1 MSNPIVSVNN
11 GGLTFSDSGYGRA
24 KTLSAYVCTPDRK
37 IKCRVRGITSF
48 DIAVKGFNDFS
59 SISFSVSKHVTNQS
73 TYLSEVNE
81 AYDYLH
87 AFCLIYIPE
96 FGDYGYFLINTEPEI
111 NARGRLDENKNFTVE
126 SYESILQYENLVDFA
141 VNMGTTGS
149 LEMFDEN
156 LDALEIPQENI
167 VLYNPDN
174 PKLSLLN
181 LVLTD
186 DYYGWEVGDVDEELR
201 SMERSFEVSSQ
212 NVYSFLCYDV
222 SKAFQCIFTFDTV
235 NLLINCH
242 SIKTV
247 GENTNIYLSLDHF
260 LSEVDIAPQTDY
272 ISTVFKVKG
281 GNDLG
286 IEAVNFGSDKIVN
299 IDYPVQMIGT
309 ELASKYNTYKTY
321 RDVYRN
327 QYSQDMQDYYNEI
340 LVEQAILDR
349 QPDDIIYNNWS
360 STIYYPT
367 EDLQNYLNVY
377 EEAVEI
383 IEEIY
388 TNEATGTVDL
398 VKLNKSEHASLYHS
412 YKDVCIPDIKAELKK
427 RSQGTSYDPVN
438 ADVIW
443 ELYGLN
449 DLQLKY
455 DSYQTLCDTLV
466 EQGYSA
472 NTWNPASTISQDTFN
487 AHHQEYLLY
496 QQYLSQLSALIASK
510 TADVQA
516 SQLRQNQLLDDME
529 ALAER
534 SKMEYY
540 IGTIFTQDDVQSI
553 TSLYRESDYQNE
565 NILTT
570 EIDTIVTS
578 VEKANDLLLD
588 ARDRLEIESVPQ
600 LSWSVSSANLFAM
613 KDFAPLR
620 DQLQVGSFVNLYYG
634 GQLYD
639 PTAGTFTNGQ
649 TLKFRVT
656 EIDFDGINFDGN
668 FQLVFSNM
676 TATKMF
682 RNDFENILNTMISSR
697 TNSIVN
703 TASTAANATASNVA
717 TTLLRPYIETLS
729 AKIADSGIDRSDVI
743 NLHAFDAEIE
753 NLMADYLTA
762 HTAEIFHLYVDVIE
776 SDDGKSWWNLRTG
789 ELCLNG
795 YMINTEVEYAAGTL
809 DTAPTTGWATTY
821 PILTPQTPYTWMRTK
836 MTFDGDPPTVL
847 TSAAAR
853 ITGEKGADGQDGES
867 PITVQIDSTGGTI
880 FKNSNISSILTARV
894 LQGNEDIT
902 NQVARFRWYR
912 RDANGN
918 IDDSWTRIY
927 TGNSIAISAD
937 DVNGK
942 ATFYCEAQF
951 E

>member
-1 MSNPIVSVNN
+1 MPLSNPIVSVNN

-37 IKCRVRGITSF
+37 IKCRVRGITAF
-48 DIAVKGFNDFS
+48 NVVVKGFNDFS
-59 SISFSVSKHVTNQS
+59 SISFTVSKHVTNQS
-73 TYLSEVNE
+73 TFESEVNE

-96 FGDYGYFLINTEPEI
+96 FGDYGFFLINTEPEI
-111 NARGRLDENKNFTVE
+111 NARGRLDENKAFTAE
-126 SYESILQYENLVDFA
+126 SYESVLQYENLVGFA
-141 VNMGTTGS
+141 VNIGTTGS
-149 LEMFDEN
+149 LEMFEEN
-156 LDALEIPQENI
+156 LDALEIPQHNI
-167 VLYNPDN
+167 QLYNPEN

-186 DYYGWEVGDVDEELR
+186 DYYGWEIGNVDEELWT
-201 SMERSFEVSSQ
+201 MERSFDVSSQ

-235 NLLINCH
+235 NLLINCYNIH
-242 SIKTV
+242 TV

-286 IEAVNFGSDKIVN
+286 IEAVNFGSDKIIN
-299 IDYPVQMIGT
+299 IDYPLQMVST

-321 RDVYRN
+321 RDVYRS
-327 QYSQDMQDYYNEI
+327 QYTEDMQAYYEEI
-340 LVEQAILDR
+340 LAEQAILDR
-349 QPDDIIYNNWS
+349 QPDDAISNNWS
-360 STIYYPT
+360 STIYFPT
-367 EDLQNYLNVY
+367 EDLENYLAVY
-377 EEAVEI
+377 QEAVEI
-383 IEEIY
+383 IEELY
-388 TNEATGTVDL
+388 TEGGTLDL
-398 VKLNKSEHASLYHS
+398 AKLNKSEHAALYHS
-412 YKDVCIPDIKAELKK
+412 YKDVCIPDIQAELQK
-427 RSQGTSYDPVN
+427 RSQGTEYDPVN
-438 ADVIW
+438 SDIIW
-443 ELYGLN
+443 EMYGLI
-449 DLQLKY
+449 DLEVKRNG
-455 DSYQTLCDTLV
+455 YQTIIDTLV

-472 NTWNPASTISQDTFN
+472 NTWDPASTISQETFN
-487 AHHQEYLLY
+487 AHHQEYLTY
-496 QQYLSQLSALIASK
+496 QSYVTQLNALIASK
-510 TADVQA
+510 TADVEA
-516 SQLRQNQLLDDME
+516 SQLRQNQLMDDME
-529 ALAER
+529 QLAER

-540 IGTIFTQDDVQSI
+540 LDTIFTQDDIQAI
-553 TSLYRESDYQNE
+553 TALYRETDYQNE

-570 EIDTIVTS
+570 EIDTIVTG

-588 ARDRLEIESVPQ
+588 AQDRLEIESVPQ

-639 PTAGTFTNGQ
+639 PTTGNFQYGQ

-656 EIDFDGINFDGN
+656 EIDFDGINFDGD
-668 FQLVFSNM
+668 FQLTFSNM

-703 TASTAANATASNVA
+703 SAAGAANATASNVA
-717 TTLLRPYIETLS
+717 TTLLRPYIEMLS
-729 AKIADSGIDRSDVI
+729 AKITDSAIDRTDVI
-743 NLHAFDAEIE
+743 NLHAFDAEIQ
-753 NLMADYLTA
+753 NLIVDYLTA

-776 SDDGKSWWNLRTG
+776 SDDGSSWWNLRTG

-795 YMINTEVEYAAGTL
+795 YMINTEVQYAAGTY
-809 DTAPTTGWATTY
+809 DTAPETGWATTY
-821 PILTPQTPYTWMRTK
+821 PVLTPETPYTWMRTI
-836 MTFDGDPPTVL
+836 MTLDGDPPTTL

-853 ITGEKGADGQDGES
+853 ITGEKGADGADGES
-867 PITVQIDSTGGTI
+867 PIMVYIDSTGGTI
-880 FKNSNISSILTARV
+880 FKNKNISSILTARV
-894 LQGNEDIT
+894 VQGTEDIT
-902 NQVARFRWYR
+902 SSIVRFRWYK

-942 ATFYCEAQF
+942 ATFYCEALF